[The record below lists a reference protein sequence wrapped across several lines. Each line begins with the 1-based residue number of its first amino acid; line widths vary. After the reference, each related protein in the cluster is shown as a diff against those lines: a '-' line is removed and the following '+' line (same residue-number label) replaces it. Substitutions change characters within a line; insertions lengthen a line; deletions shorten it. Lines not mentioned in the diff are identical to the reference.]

1 MKDSEI
7 LSDLISL
14 AFDSNPKDTSI
25 SLRDCIDLLT
35 RTIIRESQGI
45 GISEIVAKQHALFAD
60 RAPEHPAA
68 VKPSIG
74 PGAPGSG
81 EAEPNE
87 ADTASTFKSVGIGAA
102 EKREVFERLS
112 DYRRNHGLGSLAV
125 VAKATNGVMTED
137 EIRAM
142 LAGDKY
148 PLAKWKIVGSA
159 LDFVTK
165 KE

>member
-35 RTIIRESQGI
+35 RTIICESQGI

-68 VKPSIG
+68 VKPSLTKRTPHRPSNLLALVPPKSAKSLKDYLI
-74 PGAPGSG
+74 
-81 EAEPNE
+81 
-87 ADTASTFKSVGIGAA
+87 TAVIMAL
-102 EKREVFERLS
+102 EVWRS
-112 DYRRNHGLGSLAV
+112 
-125 VAKATNGVMTED
+125 
-137 EIRAM
+137 
-142 LAGDKY
+142 
-148 PLAKWKIVGSA
+148 
-159 LDFVTK
+159 
-165 KE
+165 